1 MSYEA
6 WRIGYQSSEQAAR
19 AAYAECERLQA
30 KVDAMER
37 QKPVAWT
44 TEFALEMGSSAL
56 GFDACRGNLWGEKG
70 VALYALPGARGEEK

>member
-30 KVDAMER
+30 KITEMER
-37 QKPVAWT
+37 QEPIAWT
-44 TEFALEMGSSAL
+44 TELALELGSSAL

-70 VALYALPGARGEEK
+70 VPLYTTPVAKGEEK